1 VQVFWR
7 DGSASERVPVGFP
20 LGHRRHRAGRMP
32 VPVKKFEAFV
42 DAQFGP
48 KQAAALEAP
57 LAGPQPGD
65 ALPVNELMAARV
77 TNAPPV

>member
-20 LGHRRHRAGRMP
+20 LGHRRQRAGGMP
-32 VPVKKFEAFV
+32 VLVKKFEASV

-48 KQAAALEAP
+48 KQAAAPEAL
-57 LAGPQPGD
+57 LARPQPRD
-65 ALPVNELMAARV
+65 ALR
-77 TNAPPV
+77 